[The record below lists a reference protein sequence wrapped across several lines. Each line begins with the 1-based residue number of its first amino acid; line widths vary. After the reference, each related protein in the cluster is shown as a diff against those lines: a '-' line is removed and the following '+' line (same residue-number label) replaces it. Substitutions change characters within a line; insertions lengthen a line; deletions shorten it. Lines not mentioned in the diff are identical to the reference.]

1 MRRAAW
7 ASCAWLF
14 IAITASNAGSALS
27 RAHAQ
32 GITETDPMLIP
43 ADGKKE
49 SAERFILEVRGG
61 ASSPDVTRDTRYG
74 TFFRGD
80 IGPNLGAELD
90 GVILREPTWFYL
102 TLGGS
107 IGTIGFSG
115 HALALNSDVTVSE
128 KTTLSLIPITGVIGF
143 RFDGLARRFRVPL
156 VLTARGGWEW
166 MHWSTGTGARD
177 DAAGWSVGPVISAQV
192 ALDLDSFEPGGARNL
207 DEEWGINHTFVFAE
221 IYRFIPVAKS
231 LALGDTS
238 WLAGLG
244 FIF

>member
-1 MRRAAW
+1 MRRAAR
-7 ASCAWLF
+7 ACNAWLF
-14 IAITASNAGSALS
+14 IAVAVITASGASS

-32 GITETDPMLIP
+32 GITDTDPMLIP

-49 SAERFILEVRGG
+49 SIERFILEVRGG
-61 ASSPDVTRDTRYG
+61 TSSPDVTRDTRYG

-80 IGPNLGAELD
+80 SGPNLGAELD
-90 GVILREPTWFYL
+90 GVVWRQPQLFYL
-102 TLGGS
+102 TLGAS
-107 IGTIGFSG
+107 IGTISFSG
-115 HALALNSDVTVSE
+115 HALAVNSDVSVSE
-128 KTTLSLIPITGVIGF
+128 KTTLSLVPITGVVGF
-143 RFDGLARRFRVPL
+143 RFDGLARRFHIPL

-177 DAAGWSVGPVISAQV
+177 DAAGWSVGPVISAQA